1 MFYSDSAEELR
12 LLVTSDGLEP
22 CGLMQA
28 RRERP
33 DPATFLG
40 SGKIEELGELA
51 REARADCV
59 VFDIALSAA
68 QQRNIERRIE
78 MPVLD
83 RTELI
88 LEIFRRRAKSREGRL
103 QVELARLEHLST
115 RLVRGWTH
123 LERQRGGLGKTG
135 GPGEKQIELDRRM
148 IGVRVK
154 QLRDQLKRL
163 AKQRGTQR
171 RARSRGDTLTVSLV
185 GYTNAGKST
194 LFNKLTRAKSYAA
207 DQLFATLDTTARRF
221 WLNDEETVVAT
232 DTVGFI
238 RGLPHQLV
246 EAFKSTL
253 DETVHADLLLHVVD
267 ASSPVRE
274 SQIDEVNSVLADIHA
289 DDVPVLLVYNKID
302 RTGGEPE
309 IVRDSSGRPKAVFV
323 SALTGAGLDLLREAV
338 SEFSRSWREVT
349 KRPSRPAKGESLTEK
364 IISTVGSLILTK
376 GRGETSSGAHTVLP
390 MLMPSM
396 PEKATMS
403 PARARSTGTR
413 PSPSN

>member
-1 MFYSDSAEELR
+1 MKASRAFLVTVAVGRSFYQDSAEELR

-28 RRERP
+28 KRDKP

-40 SGKIEELGELA
+40 SGKIDELGELA
-51 REARADCV
+51 REAKADV
-59 VFDIALSAA
+59 IVFDIALSAA
-68 QQRNIERRIE
+68 QERNISRRLE
-78 MPVLD
+78 LPVMD

-88 LEIFRRRAKSREGRL
+88 LEIFRRRAKSKEGRL

-148 IGVRVK
+148 IGVRMK

-163 AKQRGTQR
+163 ARQRGTQR
-171 RARSRGDTLTVSLV
+171 RARTRGDTLTVSLV

-194 LFNKLTRAKSYAA
+194 LFNKLTRANSYAA
-207 DQLFATLDTTARRF
+207 DQLFATLDTTARKF
-221 WLNDEETVVAT
+221 WLNDEETVVAS

-267 ASSPVRE
+267 AASPVRE
-274 SQIDEVNSVLADIHA
+274 DQIHEVNAVLADIEA
-289 DDVPVLLVYNKID
+289 DEVPVLLVYNKID
-302 RTGGEPE
+302 LSGNSPE
-309 IVRDSSGRPKAVFV
+309 IVRDEEGRPKAVFV
-323 SALTGAGLDLLREAV
+323 SALTGEGLDLLRAAV
-338 SEFSRSWREVT
+338 AEFAAKWREEN
-349 KRPSRPAKGESLTEK
+349 PSTPRELEPWEAALEEEREHRKTPAEELAE
-364 IISTVGSLILTK
+364 LEAL
-376 GRGETSSGAHTVLP
+376 L
-390 MLMPSM
+390 
-396 PEKATMS
+396 
-403 PARARSTGTR
+403 
-413 PSPSN
+413 

>member
-1 MFYSDSAEELR
+1 MKASRAFLVTVAVGRSFYQDSAEELR

-28 RRERP
+28 KRDKP

-40 SGKIEELGELA
+40 SGKIDELGELA
-51 REARADCV
+51 REAKADV
-59 VFDIALSAA
+59 IVFDIALSAA
-68 QQRNIERRIE
+68 QERNISRRLE
-78 MPVLD
+78 LPVMD

-88 LEIFRRRAKSREGRL
+88 LEIFRARAKSREGRL

-148 IGVRVK
+148 IGVRMK

-163 AKQRGTQR
+163 ARQRGTQR

-194 LFNKLTRAKSYAA
+194 LFNKLTRANSYAA

-221 WLNDEETVVAT
+221 WLNDEETVVAS

-267 ASSPVRE
+267 AASPVRE
-274 SQIDEVNSVLADIHA
+274 DQIHEVNAVLADIEA
-289 DDVPVLLVYNKID
+289 DTVPVLLVYNKID
-302 RTGGEPE
+302 LSGNAPE
-309 IVRDSSGRPKAVFV
+309 IVRDEKGRPKAVFV
-323 SALTGAGLDLLREAV
+323 SALTGEGLDLLRSAV
-338 SEFSRSWREVT
+338 AEFAADAQADSASAAVRMR
-349 KRPSRPAKGESLTEK
+349 GMSLF
-364 IISTVGSLILTK
+364 VF
-376 GRGETSSGAHTVLP
+376 
-390 MLMPSM
+390 M
-396 PEKATMS
+396 
-403 PARARSTGTR
+403 GTR
-413 PSPSN
+413 PFR